1 MGQTG
6 NKATRW
12 GGRRGQ
18 TARAL
23 QGGSSCLVGTREPEI
38 LFREVTGLD
47 LGARQITL
55 ATPLEVGQGGTVEAG
70 GWRPGG
76 RWGSTGR
83 QSQAWGRTS
92 TLPPVSCVTL
102 GKCP

>member
-70 GWRPGG
+70 GQVGGGGAQGVRARPGG
-76 RWGSTGR
+76 EPQLCLLS
-83 QSQAWGRTS
+83 A
-92 TLPPVSCVTL
+92 V
-102 GKCP
+102 